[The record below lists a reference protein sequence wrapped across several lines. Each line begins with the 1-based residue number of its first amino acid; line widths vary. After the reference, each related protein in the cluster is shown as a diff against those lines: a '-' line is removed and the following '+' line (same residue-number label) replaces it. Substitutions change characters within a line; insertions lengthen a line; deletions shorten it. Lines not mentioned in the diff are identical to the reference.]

1 MEVSLLLYPFKAL
14 YFSPLDYS
22 ELVMILADNG
32 TKYLNQDPK
41 LAYDVWNHMR
51 KKADENG
58 EA

>member
-1 MEVSLLLYPFKAL
+1 MLYPFKGL